1 MIFLKRPP
9 ITDAK
14 LNRIIK
20 FLAIALL
27 GLAVL
32 FMATQFS
39 SLWTWIVSAIK
50 SVIVPVAIAYLI
62 ALIVFPLIK
71 ILERKGIGPR
81 WLSLS
86 VVLLISIS
94 IVFAI
99 FYFLTPFVVSEIT
112 NFFNNDFQKIIDYFT
127 TDLRDE
133 FILGRDLY
141 DQIYNYVTETDL
153 IGNFLNTLV
162 PSAISYMTSVAVP
175 IFTSIAIVPML
186 LIYYLLDYELIGDRL
201 RSIVPQK
208 HEKKVADLGNRLNR
222 TVGAYLRGQLFLMVA
237 IGVVAVIVYKLI
249 GMQYYLVFGLIVG
262 VTNIIP
268 YFGSILA
275 AIPPL
280 VYAFISGTINP
291 LFVLAINMVLQFIE
305 GNIFQ
310 PLIMSQQLEMHPI
323 VIIVSILFFGS
334 LFGTL
339 GVIFASPMA
348 ASIRVFYQFY
358 KENRP
363 RPKAIEPSPGGKT

>member
-1 MIFLKRPP
+1 MKRPP
-9 ITDAK
+9 ITDVK

-39 SLWTWIVSAIK
+39 SLWNWITSAIK
-50 SVIVPVAIAYLI
+50 SVIVPIAIAYLI

-86 VVLLISIS
+86 IVLIVSIA
-94 IVFAI
+94 IVIAI
-99 FYFLTPFVVSEIT
+99 FYFVTPFVVSEIT
-112 NFFNNDFQKIIDYFT
+112 NFFNNDFQKILDYFT

-133 FILGRDLY
+133 FLLGRDLY
-141 DQIYNYVTETDL
+141 DQIYTYISETDL
-153 IGNFLNTLV
+153 IANFLSTLV
-162 PSAISYMTSVAVP
+162 PSAISYVTSVALP
-175 IFTSIAIVPML
+175 IFTSVAIVPML

-208 HEKKVADLGNRLNR
+208 LEKKAADLGNRLNR
-222 TVGAYLRGQLFLMVA
+222 TVGSYLRGQLFLMGA

-262 VTNIIP
+262 ITNIIP

-275 AIPPL
+275 AIPPI
-280 VYAFISGTINP
+280 VYAFISGSINP
-291 LFVLAINMVLQFIE
+291 FFVLAINMVLQFIE

-323 VIIVSILFFGS
+323 IIIVSILFFGS

-363 RPKAIEPSPGGKT
+363 RPTEALVSPGGGKT